1 MILGKLIVLIVFFFV
16 LNLFVNDW
24 SNISYNNKFQIKR
37 QPNEVNNY

>member
-24 SNISYNNKFQIKR
+24 SNTSYNNKFQIKI
-37 QPNEVNNY
+37 